1 MGNGQIRV
9 HLKMFIKLLEGD
21 VQARSE
27 LVTENVR
34 SYALCLRLVHEVT
47 IVVYSEGNHVVYN
60 GQTVESHQVSHT
72 FAVMLKKRMKPC
84 KIIVVVLIRSH
95 HPERWSTLM
104 TEVRVQN
111 AEARVMAMTE
121 VRLGNASKHAL
132 MTLIAIIVMP
142 SLLMSWV

>member
-27 LVTENVR
+27 LVTENAR
-34 SYALCLRLVHEVT
+34 SNALRFVHEET
-47 IVVYSEGNHVVYN
+47 IVVDSAGDHGVYN

-72 FAVMLKKRMKPC
+72 FAVILKKRMKPC

-111 AEARVMAMTE
+111 AEARVMAMTK